1 MGDLLIGTDA
11 DARQHDITF
20 GREDIVLLHAAIG
33 LLGTR
38 RAEDLEKRLDMLLG
52 LWPER
57 TDDESH

>member
-1 MGDLLIGTDA
+1 MLGDLLIGTDL
-11 DARQHDITF
+11 DAQQHDITF

-52 LWPER
+52 LWSKRKE
-57 TDDESH
+57 E